1 MATRPSRSS
10 RSGKSGQERRGKQR
24 CENFEGSGQCVS
36 ATAATTLA
44 GLRRLTNLKGF
55 ALPELQELFLSDT
68 EEGGTITRDAF
79 HDCFVALSG
88 AQDFPLS
95 TDPEEADTLRV
106 GLCGLYAPFDTD
118 GDAMVGFTELTS
130 GLSVLCGGDRN
141 EKAAAAFALCDYNS
155 DGVVSLEEMTRYLTA
170 VFKVMYHAE
179 PGTEGSM
186 CCTAEEPAAVTA
198 SQKIVRQDKNLP
210 L

>member
-68 EEGGTITRDAF
+68 EEDGTITRDAF
-79 HDCFVALSG
+79 HDCFVALSEEH
-88 AQDFPLS
+88 DLPLS
-95 TDPEEADTLRV
+95 SEEADTLRV
-106 GLCGLYAPFDTD
+106 ALCGFCMRCSIPMATAWSIL
-118 GDAMVGFTELTS
+118 
-130 GLSVLCGGDRN
+130 LS
-141 EKAAAAFALCDYNS
+141 
-155 DGVVSLEEMTRYLTA
+155 
-170 VFKVMYHAE
+170 
-179 PGTEGSM
+179 
-186 CCTAEEPAAVTA
+186 
-198 SQKIVRQDKNLP
+198 
-210 L
+210 